1 MFKET
6 ENENKGNC
14 ANGMQMNAMQGF
26 RRTYLEIREPD
37 LRSVWSMLKNASL
50 RSPGQLA

>member
-1 MFKET
+1 MLKET
-6 ENENKGNC
+6 EIENEENY

-37 LRSVWSMLKNASL
+37 LRSAWSMLKSASL
-50 RSPGQLA
+50 RSPGQLT